1 MSTEVGGWSKKG
13 EIMSTWLLND
23 PLGILQVMWPFNGYL
38 GYIMQSSSA
47 LLEPYPFACTPYP

>member
-23 PLGILQVMWPFNGYL
+23 PSANSFAWTVVTNGPSDSTRKVNL
-38 GYIMQSSSA
+38 H
-47 LLEPYPFACTPYP
+47 